1 MEDVIVRRLTADRID
16 ELNKFIKEIQE
27 THRYTNIT
35 FKHRNKSHSSCIID
49 FINDVG

>member
-35 FKHRNKSHSSCIID
+35 LNTGTKVTAVAS
-49 FINDVG
+49 